1 MPVISIDA
9 SKGQLSKLRNGHP
22 VRIKKGSGF
31 NVIVHPNTYHL
42 VSRAFARNKGVQ
54 LKLSNEEI
62 EANRNPSQE
71 QMMNEQQP
79 EQDMNNEQMIP
90 DYLFEGKGITRG
102 KGIFGHKFDDAVE
115 SHLGKRGK
123 KKVYG
128 FARDVLRPIAKTGVM
143 AGLAMGTTAATLAQP
158 ELSPIIIPMAAG
170 TADLIN
176 DYIDKPSDFYD
187 RPNKSGLKA
196 KKANTLAKQFAKTTA
211 NDMMNKQFG
220 TNYDYMGRAGLE
232 QALSDKMSAE
242 LSKTGID
249 ARYMTP
255 TQQSALNQSRGL
267 IEGYGIHRR
276 RGRHDLAIVGRGGGQ
291 LSKGEIEPPALHS
304 QPLGANYHMRH
315 FMPPQYQIN
324 GNGLGTGLYAG
335 RGLGTG
341 LYS

>member
-62 EANRNPSQE
+62 EANRNPSRE
-71 QMMNEQQP
+71 QMMNEQQ
-79 EQDMNNEQMIP
+79 DMNDEQMIP
-90 DYLFEGKGITRG
+90 DYLFEGKGI
-102 KGIFGHKFDDAVE
+102 FGPQFDRAVE

-123 KKVYG
+123 KKMYG

-143 AGLAMGTTAATLAQP
+143 AGLAMGTTAATALQP
-158 ELSPIIIPMAAG
+158 ELAPIIIPVAAG

-196 KKANTLAKQFAKTTA
+196 KRANTLAKQFAKTTA

-255 TQQSALNQSRGL
+255 PQQTALNQSRGSYG
-267 IEGYGIHRR
+267 EGIHRR

-291 LSKGEIEPPALHS
+291 LSKGEIEPPALQS
-304 QPLGANYHMRH
+304 QPLGANYHMKF

-341 LYS
+341 IYS

>member
-62 EANRNPSQE
+62 EANRNPSRE
-71 QMMNEQQP
+71 QMMNETPRIDNQ
-79 EQDMNNEQMIP
+79 QDMIDEQMI
-90 DYLFEGKGITRG
+90 G
-102 KGIFGHKFDDAVE
+102 KGIFGPQFDKAVE

-123 KKVYG
+123 KKMYG
-128 FARDVLRPIAKTGVM
+128 FARDVLKPIAKTAIM
-143 AGLAMGTTAATLAQP
+143 AAALSGTTAATALQP
-158 ELSPIIIPMAAG
+158 ELAPIIIPVAAG
-170 TADLIN
+170 TTDLIN

-196 KKANTLAKQFAKTTA
+196 KRANTLAKQFAKTTA
-211 NDMMNKQFG
+211 NDAMNKQFG

-255 TQQSALNQSRGL
+255 PQQSAFLRSRSVGS
-267 IEGYGIHRR
+267 GMHHMR

-291 LSKGEIEPPALHS
+291 LSNGEIEPPALQS
-304 QPLGANYHMRH
+304 QPLGANYHMKF

>member
-62 EANRNPSQE
+62 EANRNPSRE
-71 QMMNEQQP
+71 QMMNEQP
-79 EQDMNNEQMIP
+79 HDMNDEQMIP
-90 DYLFEGKGITRG
+90 DYLFEGKGI
-102 KGIFGHKFDDAVE
+102 FGHKFDNAVE

-123 KKVYG
+123 KKLYG
-128 FARDVLRPIAKTGVM
+128 FARDVLRPIAKTGIM
-143 AGLAMGTTAATLAQP
+143 AGLAMGTTAATAAQP
-158 ELSPIIIPMAAG
+158 ELAPIIIPVAAG

-211 NDMMNKQFG
+211 NDTMNKQFG

-255 TQQSALNQSRGL
+255 PQQTALNQTRLYSG
-267 IEGYGIHRR
+267 EGIHRR

-291 LSKGEIEPPALHS
+291 LSNGEIEQPALQS
-304 QPLGANYHMRH
+304 QPLGANYQMRH
-315 FMPPQYQIN
+315 FMPPQYQIQ
-324 GNGLGTGLYAG
+324 GNGLGTGL
-335 RGLGTG
+335 GTG
-341 LYS
+341 LYTGRRTYS

>member
-62 EANRNPSQE
+62 EANRNPSRE
-71 QMMNEQQP
+71 QMMNEQQ
-79 EQDMNNEQMIP
+79 DMNDEQMIP
-90 DYLFEGKGITRG
+90 DYLFEGKGI
-102 KGIFGHKFDDAVE
+102 FGPKFDKAVE

-123 KKVYG
+123 KKMYG

-143 AGLAMGTTAATLAQP
+143 AGLAMATTAASTAQP
-158 ELSPIIIPMAAG
+158 ELAPIIIPVAAG

-196 KKANTLAKQFAKTTA
+196 KRANTLAKQFAKTTA

-255 TQQSALNQSRGL
+255 PQQTALNQSLSSRG
-267 IEGYGIHRR
+267 EGIHRR

-291 LSKGEIEPPALHS
+291 LSKGEIEPPALQS
-304 QPLGANYHMRH
+304 QPLGANYHMKF

-324 GNGLGTGLYAG
+324 GNGLGTGL
-335 RGLGTG
+335 GTG
-341 LYS
+341 LYTGRRTYS

>member
-22 VRIKKGSGF
+22 VRIRKGSGF
-31 NVIVHPNTYHL
+31 NVIVHPDTYHL

-62 EANRNPSQE
+62 EANRNPSRE
-71 QMMNEQQP
+71 QMMNEQQ
-79 EQDMNNEQMIP
+79 DMNDEQMI
-90 DYLFEGKGITRG
+90 GN
-102 KGIFGHKFDDAVE
+102 GIFGPQFDKAVE

-123 KKVYG
+123 KKMYG
-128 FARDVLRPIAKTGVM
+128 FARDVLKPIAKTAIM
-143 AGLAMGTTAATLAQP
+143 AAALSGTTAATALQP
-158 ELSPIIIPMAAG
+158 ELAPIIIPVAAG
-170 TADLIN
+170 TTDLIN

-196 KKANTLAKQFAKTTA
+196 KRANTLAKQFAKTTA
-211 NDMMNKQFG
+211 NDAMNKQFG

-242 LSKTGID
+242 LSKTAID

-255 TQQSALNQSRGL
+255 PQQSGLNQSRGL

-291 LSKGEIEPPALHS
+291 LSNGEIEPPALQS
-304 QPLGANYHMRH
+304 QPLGANYQMRH
-315 FMPPQYQIN
+315 FMPPQYQIQ
-324 GNGLGTGLYAG
+324 GNGLGTGLYTG

-341 LYS
+341 IYS